1 MYFTGEVPIH
11 GPAQSGKGLL
21 IFSTP
26 HSGKTTLLQGIM
38 NYIFGVS
45 SSDNFRLC
53 FAPEFSNTSKLY
65 EDWVTMYEFQ
75 EYEGG
80 NLGYPLTIIDIPRIN
95 GSKGKYIQTLHKQMN
110 NLVDLYQT
118 QIDCICLVA
127 QANTF
132 SFPCDQIE
140 HVQSIKYLFETES
153 DADMSCFFTF
163 ADLGP
168 AHVEKALE
176 ENNIAFNKSLS
187 VNCSILFQTIEKS
200 SDFFWKTNY
209 EAFEK
214 FFNHLQESVS
224 KSLRKQLHCPGD
236 PSIPENRKELTS
248 NIALLHPEVRND
260 LTKLGEIKNHL
271 KKFSIHKEEIMSTGD
286 FSFTIEEITQTK
298 QPLQPGKH
306 VTNCMHCFCTC
317 HKDCAYENNDDK
329 YKCSAMTDGYCTFC
343 IDGCEWYLHEN
354 TPHIY
359 IYNSV
364 KVTKSYKEMKS
375 SYEAEKKKPLDYNEY
390 LEHLNKDVEAL
401 LGRLHDK
408 VTRIT
413 EYDDELRG
421 IQKSPLAGSFDATID
436 KMIAAEKEGKEMG
449 FQHRIEMFQELKK
462 YADLIRISHPA
473 DGSNVIYNR

>member
-1 MYFTGEVPIH
+1 MFFYKIKNNHCFL
-11 GPAQSGKGLL
+11 QSD
-21 IFSTP
+21 
-26 HSGKTTLLQGIM
+26 Q
-38 NYIFGVS
+38 YQ
-45 SSDNFRLC
+45 
-53 FAPEFSNTSKLY
+53 
-65 EDWVTMYEFQ
+65 DWVTVYEFQ

-95 GSKGKYIQTLHKQMN
+95 GSKGKYIQTLHKQIN
-110 NLVDLYQT
+110 NLVDFYQT
-118 QIDCICLVA
+118 KIDCICFVA

-132 SFPCDQIE
+132 RFPCDQIE

-176 ENNIAFNKSLS
+176 ENNIAFNESFS
-187 VNCSILFQTIEKS
+187 VNCSNLFQTIEKS

-209 EAFEK
+209 DAFDR
-214 FFNHLQESVS
+214 FFNYLQESVS

-248 NIALLHPEVRND
+248 NIAVLYPEVRKD
-260 LTKLGEIKNHL
+260 LTRLGEIKKQL
-271 KKFSIHKEEIMSTGD
+271 KKFSNHKDEIVSTGD

-298 QPLQPGKH
+298 KPLEQGKH

-329 YKCSAMTDGYCTFC
+329 YMCNVMKDGYCTVCTDLC
-343 IDGCEWYLHEN
+343 IWYLHEN

-359 IYNSV
+359 IYDSV

-375 SYEAEKKKPLDYNEY
+375 SYEAEKGKKLDYNEY
-390 LEHLNKDVEAL
+390 LEHLNKDIEAL

-408 VTRIT
+408 VTRMEKSGNELKGIT
-413 EYDDELRG
+413 
-421 IQKSPLAGSFDATID
+421 KSPLAGSFDATID
-436 KMIAAEKEGKEMG
+436 KMIAAEIKGKEMG
-449 FQHRIEMFQELKK
+449 FQQRIEMFQELKK
-462 YADLIRISHPA
+462 YADLIRISHPT
-473 DGSNVIYNR
+473 DSNNVIYHR